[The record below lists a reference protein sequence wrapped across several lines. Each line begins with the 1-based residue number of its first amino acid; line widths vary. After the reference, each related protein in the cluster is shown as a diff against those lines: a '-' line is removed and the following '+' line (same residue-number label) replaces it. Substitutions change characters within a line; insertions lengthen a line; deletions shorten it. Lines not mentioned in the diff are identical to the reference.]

1 MIQKIKNFLNKGKD
15 KNQLRLHKQFQE
27 VQKWQS
33 EMYNFKT
40 RQDLERIH

>member
-1 MIQKIKNFLNKGKD
+1 MLLKIKNFLKKNKNKS
-15 KNQLRLHKQFQE
+15 KRLHKQFQE

-40 RQDLERIH
+40 RQDLENIH